1 MNTDDWRDIV
11 SSAAVDLLKAAM
23 TLDNSRA
30 LIYIIQ
36 AKEKLVE
43 AIQEF
48 NEEWKQDRDA
58 VT

>member
-1 MNTDDWRDIV
+1 MISHDWRDLV

-30 LIYIIQ
+30 LIYIVQ
-36 AKEKLVE
+36 AKEKLCE